1 MISISLKISGLNQLK
16 NKFAEAPEKVAQAI
30 SRAIKT
36 SAFILEA
43 ESKRALTEGST
54 RAIATGLLRSQNV
67 VRELSDIRAAV
78 YPLVHYAVYVHEGT
92 YKMRAR
98 PWFQVAA
105 KNASPMVREVFDE
118 AIAEALR

>member
-1 MISISLKISGLNQLK
+1 MIGISLKISGLEAIQ
-16 NKFAEAPEKVAQAI
+16 NKFAEAPQRVAGAI
-30 SRAIKT
+30 SRAIKE

-43 ESKRALTEGST
+43 ESKMALTEGPT
-54 RAIATGLLRSQNV
+54 RALDTGLLRSQNV
-67 VRELSDIRAAV
+67 VRELSDVRAAV

-105 KNASPMVREVFDE
+105 KNASEKIRFVFDE
-118 AIAEALR
+118 ALTEIMR